1 MRFNY
6 RIAPQR
12 CKSLIFNAS
21 HHSLLPRSIVIHV
34 NHCTRTLE
42 QGQPPG
48 YYKLNPSR
56 HDVNTTVGGHSFSM
70 KLCTYPLLPSYALT
84 VEKIQGSTLD
94 GIILGTLH
102 HKSRKSYSAALLYVA
117 LSRVRKLS
125 DLYLS
130 EKLTMED
137 IRAPSQKI
145 IDEITRLESIPS
157 FLE

>member
-1 MRFNY
+1 M
-6 RIAPQR
+6 
-12 CKSLIFNAS
+12 
-21 HHSLLPRSIVIHV
+21 LPKSIVIRI

-48 YYKLNPSR
+48 CYKLIPSR
-56 HDVNTTVGGHSFSM
+56 HDVSTTVGGHSFSM

-84 VEKIQGSTLD
+84 VKKIQGSTLD

-130 EKLTMED
+130 ETLTMAD

-145 IDEITRLESIPS
+145 LDEIARLEAIPS
-157 FLE
+157 FLD